1 LYIVTKLIYLRHNYN
16 SSKNLNIMKKILF
29 VFSIFFINFLSA
41 QTADE
46 IIDKYLKNIGGKEK
60 LSQIKTLKIQA
71 KAMQQGMEIPIEI
84 IMTADGKQYIS
95 AEIQGKKIVQLAFD
109 GETAWHTNF
118 MNMEPEK
125 SDSETAQNLKKNL
138 KGEFP
143 IPFLNYKDKG
153 YKVEFI
159 GKEEVEGAETYK
171 IKLTE
176 HPVTMDGKEVPKEVY
191 YYFDTENYVP
201 IVAEEEIKK
210 GQFKGAKVQQVFS
223 DFQEVDGI
231 YFPFSTA
238 QKFNGMTGS
247 EVKVVKIEINP
258 QIDENIFKFVPA
270 SKTTESKTDEKTGDT
285 KK

>member
-1 LYIVTKLIYLRHNYN
+1 
-16 SSKNLNIMKKILF
+16 MKKFLLL
-29 VFSIFFINFLSA
+29 FSILLVNYLSA

-46 IIDKYLKNIGGKEK
+46 IIDNYLENIGGKEK
-60 LSQIKTLKIQA
+60 LSQIKALKIQA
-71 KAMQQGMEIPIEI
+71 KAMQQGMEIPVEI

-95 AEIQGKKIVQLAFD
+95 AEIQGKKIVQIAYD

-143 IPFLNYKDKG
+143 NPFFNYKDKG
-153 YKVEFI
+153 FKVEYK
-159 GKEEVEGAETYK
+159 GKEEIEGVETYK

-176 HPVTMDGKEVPKEVY
+176 HPVTMDGKEVSKVVY

-210 GQFKGAKVQQVFS
+210 GQFKGAKVQQIFS

-247 EVKVVKIEINP
+247 EVKMVKIEINP
-258 QIDENIFKFVPA
+258 EIDESIFKFVPA
-270 SKTTESKTDEKTGDT
+270 SKTIDTKTDEKTGDV